1 MSRRGQ
7 AVSDLRRYR
16 FGNHISFMSKWWKLP
31 RVVVLVVV
39 LAVAS
44 AIAYACAPDIGTPSD
59 VEPNVERTGRIPIP
73 SSPEAAKS
81 IREALSVI
89 RQEWE
94 ASPPTPDA
102 HPEDIDA
109 FFKAIE
115 DALLS
120 PDGEASIEVSPRFRP
135 DSTRRP

>member
-1 MSRRGQ
+1 M
-7 AVSDLRRYR
+7 RRYR
-16 FGNHISFMSKWWKLP
+16 FGNHISFMSKWRKFP
-31 RVVVLVVV
+31 CVVV
-39 LAVAS
+39 LAIAS
-44 AIAYACAPDIGTPSD
+44 AVAYACAPDAGTPSD
-59 VEPNVERTGRIPIP
+59 VEPNVERTVGRIPF
-73 SSPEAAKS
+73 SPKAAKS
-81 IREALSVI
+81 IRDALPLI

-120 PDGEASIEVSPRFRP
+120 PDGEASIELSPRFRP
-135 DSTRRP
+135 DSTRRR

>member
-16 FGNHISFMSKWWKLP
+16 FGNHISFMSKWRKLP
-31 RVVVLVVV
+31 RVVV

-44 AIAYACAPDIGTPSD
+44 AIAYACAPDAGTPSD
-59 VEPNVERTGRIPIP
+59 VEPNVERTGRIPF
-73 SSPEAAKS
+73 SPEAAKS
-81 IREALSVI
+81 IRDALPLI
-89 RQEWE
+89 RQEWA

-109 FFKAIE
+109 FFKALE